1 MEVIE
6 YVGKIDDR
14 MNRINKNYKYIGE
27 NIHNYIN
34 DGKIEYKQLMD
45 FELSLQN
52 LSIELN
58 KLVYVFNQFDNNETN
73 VNNENPNII
82 NTILQLSNNIN
93 QNNSVSYSSS
103 YSKSSYNRSAANAA
117 SNVDDANN
125 EIYSANI
132 GYNYSFSDV
141 NLISSKISYTE
152 KKAKKNYNAYTGPSF
167 NIGYTRILPFG
178 TLKLDKTFE
187 TNTYEEK
194 DTFVHSTI
202 SREDDIETSQIQLSG
217 RITQLI
223 PFIKKFDLESKIF
236 YNFKYTEIDSDSSL
250 LQNSSMRKN
259 TSFNLIKRFSLY
271 E

>member
-34 DGKIEYKQLMD
+34 DGKIDYEQLMD

-93 QNNSVSYSSS
+93 QN
-103 YSKSSYNRSAANAA
+103 KYNNNKIN
-117 SNVDDANN
+117 NVNQENKMD
-125 EIYSANI
+125 
-132 GYNYSFSDV
+132 
-141 NLISSKISYTE
+141 KIDY
-152 KKAKKNYNAYTGPSF
+152 A
-167 NIGYTRILPFG
+167 
-178 TLKLDKTFE
+178 LDKTIFHFLPLLFMYFMIFDNE
-187 TNTYEEK
+187 SILHIKEFIEKQDNTNNYTNNSNTFTPTHKPTKEE
-194 DTFVHSTI
+194 I
-202 SREDDIETSQIQLSG
+202 IDDL
-217 RITQLI
+217 
-223 PFIKKFDLESKIF
+223 D
-236 YNFKYTEIDSDSSL
+236 
-250 LQNSSMRKN
+250 
-259 TSFNLIKRFSLY
+259 
-271 E
+271 

>member
-34 DGKIEYKQLMD
+34 DGKIEYEQLMD

-93 QNNSVSYSSS
+93 QN
-103 YSKSSYNRSAANAA
+103 KYNNKIN
-117 SNVDDANN
+117 NVNQEN
-125 EIYSANI
+125 QENQ
-132 GYNYSFSDV
+132 V
-141 NLISSKISYTE
+141 NQVKQVNQVNKMDKIDY
-152 KKAKKNYNAYTGPSF
+152 A
-167 NIGYTRILPFG
+167 
-178 TLKLDKTFE
+178 LDKTIFHFLPLLFMYFMIFDNE
-187 TNTYEEK
+187 SILYIKDFIGKQDNTNNYTNNSNTFTPTHKPTKEE
-194 DTFVHSTI
+194 I
-202 SREDDIETSQIQLSG
+202 IDDL
-217 RITQLI
+217 
-223 PFIKKFDLESKIF
+223 D
-236 YNFKYTEIDSDSSL
+236 
-250 LQNSSMRKN
+250 
-259 TSFNLIKRFSLY
+259 
-271 E
+271 